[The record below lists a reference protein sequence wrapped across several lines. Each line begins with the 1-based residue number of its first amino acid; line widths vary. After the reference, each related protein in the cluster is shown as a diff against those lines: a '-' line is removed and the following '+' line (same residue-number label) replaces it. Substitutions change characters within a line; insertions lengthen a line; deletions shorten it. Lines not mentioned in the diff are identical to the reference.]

1 MRVEKLAKKWALLLL
16 PDYIKKLEEDI
27 KNTENL
33 LVKKILKQRLE
44 EMKNDYERIKNYDI

>member
-1 MRVEKLAKKWALLLL
+1 MRIEKLTKEQALLLL

-44 EMKNDYERIKNYDI
+44 EMKNDYEKIKNYDI

>member
-1 MRVEKLAKKWALLLL
+1 MRIEKLTKEQALLLL

-44 EMKNDYERIKNYDI
+44 EMKNNYEKIKKL

>member
-1 MRVEKLAKKWALLLL
+1 MKIEKLNKESALILL

-44 EMKNDYERIKNYDI
+44 EMKNNYEKIKKL